1 MKRTPYDEFCTL
13 IILSILKKE
22 GKIVSSYYFHHLFTT
37 LLGIINEVVP
47 LIEIMTKED
56 LITYQGRYDTSG
68 LYKDLQITDKG
79 LLYLKEN
86 ISKVVISQEDL
97 LPIHIERIRKILELS

>member
-1 MKRTPYDEFCTL
+1 MDLHKNNLE
-13 IILSILKKE
+13 IIL
-22 GKIVSSYYFHHLFTT
+22 VVYFHHLFTT

-56 LITYQGRYDTSG
+56 LITHQGRYDTSG

-86 ISKVVISQEDL
+86 ISKLVISQEEFH
-97 LPIHIERIRKILELS
+97 PIHIERIRKILELS